1 MNNLSN
7 IIENNNILYK
17 QNKLILK
24 NGSLT
29 IITGCMFSGKTT
41 KLIEL
46 HNYLKKIKRIKCLA
60 IKYKLD
66 NRYSDKSEII
76 THDKL
81 NIECL
86 SCENLN
92 ELIFNTTYYNKFI
105 KATHLFIDEAQFFEN
120 LLTWLLYFIKTH
132 NKHIIISGLDYDYKK
147 QPFGQINEAKYYA
160 TYVYQLKGKC
170 NDCNNDSIYTYR
182 KVKSDEL
189 ILIGSNEYIPVCND
203 CWNKYSNTK

>member
-7 IIENNNILYK
+7 IIENNNISYK
-17 QNKLILK
+17 QKSISK

-41 KLIEL
+41 KLIQLYE
-46 HNYLKKIKRIKCLA
+46 NINKYKKFNCLA

-66 NRYSDKSEII
+66 NRYTDKSEIM

-86 SCENLN
+86 SCENFN
-92 ELIFNTTYYNKFI
+92 ELLFNTNYYNKFI

-147 QPFGQINEAKYYA
+147 QPFGQINEAKSYA
-160 TYVYQLKGKC
+160 NYIYQLKGKC
-170 NDCNNDSIYTYR
+170 NDCNNESIYTHR
-182 KVKSDEL
+182 KIKSNEL
-189 ILIGSNEYIPVCND
+189 ILIGSDEYIPVCND